1 MLTWIGWSVTPPRIT
16 APVRCLPGGPS
27 GASQRVSEVRM
38 AEEKRTREFAPV
50 EVDAED
56 VTAARTRM
64 PGRYPDLSVR
74 VEPGTPIVPA

>member
-1 MLTWIGWSVTPPRIT
+1 
-16 APVRCLPGGPS
+16 
-27 GASQRVSEVRM
+27 M

-56 VTAARTRM
+56 VTAARTRR